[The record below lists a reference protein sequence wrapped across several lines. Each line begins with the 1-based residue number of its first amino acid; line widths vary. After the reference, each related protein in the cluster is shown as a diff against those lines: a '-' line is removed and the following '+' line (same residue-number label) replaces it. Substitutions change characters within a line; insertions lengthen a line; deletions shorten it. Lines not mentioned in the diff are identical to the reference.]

1 MPRHDIMI
9 CIYGRKRKVF
19 VIPGC
24 DIRGICLTGQTGVT
38 RITPILE
45 KAVMR
50 TGEFSVDKVSF

>member
-1 MPRHDIMI
+1 MI

-19 VIPGC
+19 VIPGG